1 MATALF
7 FFTPSSSVISFPPQN
22 PNLNNLLTRSSPLAI
37 PVSANPNVI
46 PRSRSAVPFLSA
58 KALRTTVP
66 TIPVEGELLDIS
78 KIGISEQI
86 VTALSHRGIT
96 ELFPI
101 QRAVLEPAMEGRDMI
116 GRAITGSGKT
126 LAFGIPILDKIIRDQ
141 TQSWKKRV
149 PSALVLA
156 PTREL
161 ARQVQREFKIS
172 APNLQSTCIYGGIP
186 IMSQVRALGYGMD
199 IVVGTP
205 GRIIDLFERGAL
217 DLSEVKFV
225 VLDEADQMLAVGF
238 QEDVERILSYL
249 PRKKQCMLFSATMPQ
264 WIHDLSRKYL
274 RDPVVVDLVG
284 DSDQKLA
291 EGISLY
297 SVSST
302 SPNKQNLLP
311 TLISMYAQ
319 GGKSII
325 FTKTKRDAESLS
337 RSMGVVIGSKAL
349 HGDMQQSQR
358 DKTLAAFR
366 DGRFRALV
374 ATDVAARGL
383 DIPNVDL
390 VIHFEIPNTP
400 DIFLHRSGRTGRAG
414 NKGTT
419 VLMFTEGQRRTVRSI
434 EHDLGCKF
442 EELRGIT
449 GEGGKRTSDKYDDN
463 SWLSEDGSDDNA
475 QYGNYRRSPK
485 SNNYKSSESNF
496 RSQSYYSDNS
506 RYGNNERF
514 KKFNSIGN
522 SQDYSRNQSPESDN
536 SQYEN
541 HGRFRKLN
549 SNGISQ
555 NSFRNQSH
563 DSVHAQYG
571 NNGRFRSQGSPRK
584 NKFSKPY
591 QSVLDQNS
599 TNRSSF
605 SLDSLDHWNES
616 NTDENF
622 DFPAESTRSK
632 RTYGSRK
639 HHQKKSETDNDNFD
653 SLFDLF

>member
-1 MATALF
+1 MEVIRKFFSDLKLDGAWSVPKETIYITYPVVVWFLSIPKFYPVHTRRERKGATLF
-7 FFTPSSSVISFPPQN
+7 FFSLSSAPISFAPQN
-22 PNLNNLLTRSSPLAI
+22 PNLTVLRARSSPLAI
-37 PVSANPNVI
+37 PASADHNAI
-46 PRSRSAVPFLSA
+46 LHQRCAVPFLSA
-58 KALRTTVP
+58 KVLRTAAP
-66 TIPVEGELLDIS
+66 TIPVEEELLDIS

-86 VTALSHRGIT
+86 VTALSRRGIT

-101 QRAVLEPAMEGRDMI
+101 QRAVLEPALEGRDMI

-141 TQSWKKRV
+141 NQSWKKRV

-161 ARQVQREFKIS
+161 ARQVQREFEIS
-172 APNLQSTCIYGGIP
+172 APKLRSICIYGGIP
-186 IMSQVRALGYGMD
+186 IMSQVRSLGYGMD

-249 PRKKQCMLFSATMPQ
+249 PREKQCMLFSATMPQ

-274 RDPVVVDLVG
+274 RDPIVVDLVG
-284 DSDQKLA
+284 DSAQKLA

-297 SVSST
+297 SISST
-302 SPNKQNLLP
+302 SFNKQNLLP

-337 RSMGVVIGSKAL
+337 RSMGVIIGSKAL

-366 DGRFRALV
+366 DGRFHALV

-390 VIHFEIPNTP
+390 VIHYEIPNTSE
-400 DIFLHRSGRTGRAG
+400 IFLHRSGRTGRAG

-442 EELRGIT
+442 
-449 GEGGKRTSDKYDDN
+449 
-463 SWLSEDGSDDNA
+463 
-475 QYGNYRRSPK
+475 
-485 SNNYKSSESNF
+485 
-496 RSQSYYSDNS
+496 
-506 RYGNNERF
+506 
-514 KKFNSIGN
+514 
-522 SQDYSRNQSPESDN
+522 
-536 SQYEN
+536 
-541 HGRFRKLN
+541 
-549 SNGISQ
+549 
-555 NSFRNQSH
+555 
-563 DSVHAQYG
+563 
-571 NNGRFRSQGSPRK
+571 
-584 NKFSKPY
+584 
-591 QSVLDQNS
+591 
-599 TNRSSF
+599 
-605 SLDSLDHWNES
+605 
-616 NTDENF
+616 DEVCTLIF
-622 DFPAESTRSK
+622 
-632 RTYGSRK
+632 
-639 HHQKKSETDNDNFD
+639 
-653 SLFDLF
+653 